1 MDLLLISLAP
11 VAVIA
16 GYIWFRDKY
25 EKEPILLLLLSLLA
39 GVVIVFPVMAVE
51 GFLSAVG
58 EALSLNGLWE
68 AAWSAWVVAGLTEE
82 MFKFLALFL
91 LIWKKPAF
99 NDKYDGIVYATFIS
113 LGFAAVENVLY
124 VLQEG
129 YATGLLRAFTA
140 VPAHAIFGITMG
152 FFFGMAKFHPRERQS
167 LKWKALFIP
176 LLLHG
181 VYDFVLFTG
190 IEWLWILFLLFVIF
204 LYVSGFQRVKH
215 LSGQSYFKTDYE
227 LLNKKF
233 SEQNQTEHNE

>member
-1 MDLLLISLAP
+1 MDILLISLAP
-11 VAVIA
+11 VAVVA
-16 GYIWFRDKY
+16 GYVWFRDKY
-25 EKEPILLLLLSLLA
+25 EKEPVWLLLLSLLA
-39 GVVIVFPVMAVE
+39 GMAIVLPVMVVE
-51 GFLSAVG
+51 GVLAAVG
-58 EALSLNGLWE
+58 DPLEGIAE
-68 AAWSAWVVAGLTEE
+68 AAWSAFAVAGLTEE
-82 MFKFLALFL
+82 VFKFLALFL

-181 VYDFVLFTG
+181 VYDFILFTG
-190 IEWLWILFLLFVIF
+190 IEWLWILFILFVIF

-227 LLNKKF
+227 LLNQKF
-233 SEQNQTEHNE
+233 SNKDEVSR